1 MTGKLTKPTL
11 VALYS
16 IALRRQAQSS
26 TVLLGDM
33 SIVDSLIK
41 VDEIV
46 STLQACLDSTLRKN

>member
-26 TVLLGDM
+26 TVLLGEM
-33 SIVDSLIK
+33 SIGDSLIK